1 MERTIAKLNDALIA
15 ITADQQGM
23 TGDDLLTSLKAV
35 KSVVRAIELVSKVSK
50 VDEPTPPPEKE
61 PEPEPETSEVETT
74 ETEETNEPETEETN
88 VVEAEVVEKSDIDRW
103 RESQQTVLQLTEGLD
118 IRDRLVVAYDD
129 RNAKGGYKTGVVR
142 FDDLYKADWTIGKE
156 SNCNHEDMGVYA
168 TFNLHNGRKL
178 RLGVM
183 RTDTGYT
190 RLTVDGNYP
199 SRLYIAK
206 HKGKTCIGIDTGS
219 SIPKCLI
226 PPRSCRDKINYI
238 PQESAVMFEK
248 AFIGVL

>member
-35 KSVVRAIELVSKVSK
+35 KSVVRAIELVSKVGK
-50 VDEPTPPPEKE
+50 VDTPPPPEKE
-61 PEPEPETSEVETT
+61 PEPETEETSEVEPEVV
-74 ETEETNEPETEETN
+74 ETPEPE
-88 VVEAEVVEKSDIDRW
+88 VVEAEVVEKPDTDRW

-129 RNAKGGYKTGVVR
+129 RNAKGGYRTGVVR

-168 TFNLHNGRKL
+168 TFDLHNGRKL

-183 RTDTGYT
+183 RTDTGFT

-206 HKGKTCIGIDTGS
+206 HKGRTCIGIDTGS